1 MKDELVSYRNLGWCY
16 YGINTTQNPAF
27 KETDRIGKFT
37 THRKGDLSNEVQEL
51 ILKAIKQGVTPL
63 VKHTNIDTLDL
74 NPRSKD
80 GSWVIIWY
88 STDEEKALK
97 RLAKF
102 LIDHGFVKKTKSGRY
117 YNISFKYDEQTRNGE
132 YGEQFKPS
140 ISLKD
145 LMDLNTG
152 EFY

>member
-1 MKDELVSYRNLGWCY
+1 MKDELVSRKMGGWCW
-16 YGINTTQNPAF
+16 YGTNTF
-27 KETDRIGKFT
+27 KDSDNVGKFMT
-37 THRKGDLSNEVQEL
+37 FVQDDISNELQEL
-51 ILKAIKQGVTPL
+51 ILKAIKQGVTSF
-63 VKHTNIDTLDL
+63 VKHTDPDMLAF
-74 NPRSKD
+74 NPHAKNRSLA
-80 GSWVIIWY
+80 IIWY

-97 RLAKF
+97 GVAKF
-102 LIDHGFVKKTKSGRY
+102 LINHELVPETKAGKY

-152 EFY
+152 VFY

>member
-1 MKDELVSYRNLGWCY
+1 MKDELVSRKMGGWCW
-16 YGINTTQNPAF
+16 YGTNTF
-27 KETDRIGKFT
+27 KETDNVGKFMT
-37 THRKGDLSNEVQEL
+37 FVQDDISNELQEL
-51 ILKAIKQGVTPL
+51 ILKAIKQGVTSF
-63 VKHTNIDTLDL
+63 VKHTDPDMLAF
-74 NPRSKD
+74 NPHAKNRSLA
-80 GSWVIIWY
+80 IIWY

-97 RLAKF
+97 GVAKF
-102 LIDHGFVKKTKSGRY
+102 LINHELVPKTKAGKY

-152 EFY
+152 VFY